1 VLKAKAYITTSK
13 EPLKT
18 LVKALKKAV
27 IVKKVKEVV
36 IY

>member
-1 VLKAKAYITTSK
+1 MLKVKAYITTSK

-18 LVKALKKAV
+18 LVKALKKA
-27 IVKKVKEVV
+27 IIIKKVKKVI